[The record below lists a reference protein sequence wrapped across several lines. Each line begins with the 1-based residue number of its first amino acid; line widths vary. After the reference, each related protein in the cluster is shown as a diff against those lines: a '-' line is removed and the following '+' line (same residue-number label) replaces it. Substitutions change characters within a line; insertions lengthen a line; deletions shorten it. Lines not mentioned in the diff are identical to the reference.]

1 MKKLYDVF
9 EEITPDRFESIQTEL
24 IDRKENVVVETNQ
37 KRNYKRYALAL
48 VMIASVI
55 VVAVMLQKPAK
66 VIAVVGID
74 VNPSIELSIDD
85 KNKILQVMAKNE
97 DAKKIIG
104 DMDLNGS
111 QIDVGVNALIGA
123 MLKAGYIDEL
133 KNSLLI
139 SVTGDNQEDS
149 EKLRKQLSL
158 NIDEFLK
165 ASHIDGSIVSQTIN
179 QQDDI
184 VKLAKQYDISV
195 GKAEIIQQL
204 VAKNS
209 LYTFDGLKDLSVNE
223 LNILLQ
229 NNHVDQVNVTGH
241 ASESDYIGQERA
253 KKIAFDDAKVTKPT
267 MKKIKLEFDDGQM
280 IYEVEFSQDG
290 IEYEYDIQAKT
301 GKILKKDTEGQKKS
315 TTSSSSSSTS
325 TSQSQTKAITKDQ
338 AKTIAMNHA
347 GVKSVQN
354 YQIKEDTEDGQK
366 EYDIEFL
373 SGNYQ
378 YEYTIRV
385 KDGRILESEK
395 KNVGTVKI
403 TAEQAKQKALEHAK
417 ISKADAK
424 KLKAELE
431 KKYYEVSFTV
441 GEYEYEY
448 HIDALNG
455 KVLHHEKEK
464 ED

>member
-1 MKKLYDVF
+1 MNKLYDVF
-9 EEITPDRFESIQTEL
+9 EEITPDRFESIQAEL

-74 VNPSIELSIDD
+74 VNPSIELSINQ
-85 KNKILQVMAKNE
+85 KNKIEQVTAKNE

-104 DMDLNGS
+104 DMDLKGS
-111 QIDVGVNALIGA
+111 QIDVGINALIGA
-123 MLKAGYIDEL
+123 MLKEGYIDEL

-139 SVTGDNQEDS
+139 SVTGDNQEEN

-158 NIDEFLK
+158 NVDEFLK
-165 ASHIDGSIVSQTIN
+165 ASHIDGSVVSQTID

-184 VKLAKQYDISV
+184 IKLAKQYNISV

-204 VAKNS
+204 IVKNS

-229 NNHVDQVNVTGH
+229 NNHVDHVNVTGQ
-241 ASESDYIGQERA
+241 ASVSDYIGQEKA
-253 KKIAFDDAKVTKPT
+253 KKIAFDDAKVSKPT
-267 MKKIKLEFDDGQM
+267 MKKIQLDYDDGQM
-280 IYEVEFSQDG
+280 IYEVEFTQDG

-301 GKILKKDTEGQKKS
+301 GKILKKEMEGKKKI
-315 TTSSSSSSTS
+315 TSSSTS
-325 TSQSQTKAITKDQ
+325 QNQTSMITKDQ
-338 AKTIAMNHA
+338 AKKIAMNHA
-347 GVKSVQN
+347 GVKSIQN
-354 YQIKEDTEDGQK
+354 YQIKEDIDNGQK

-385 KDGRILESEK
+385 KDGHILENEK

-403 TAEQAKQKALEHAK
+403 TAEQAKQKALDHAN

-424 KLKAELE
+424 KLEAELE

>member
-1 MKKLYDVF
+1 MNKLYDVF
-9 EEITPDRFESIQTEL
+9 EEITPDRFESIQAEL

-74 VNPSIELSIDD
+74 VNPSIELSINQ
-85 KNKILQVMAKNE
+85 KNKIEQVTAKNE

-104 DMDLNGS
+104 DMDLKGS
-111 QIDVGVNALIGA
+111 QIDVGINALIGA
-123 MLKAGYIDEL
+123 MLKEGYIDEL

-139 SVTGDNQEDS
+139 SVTGDNQEEN

-158 NIDEFLK
+158 NVDEFLK
-165 ASHIDGSIVSQTIN
+165 ASHIDGSVVSQTID

-184 VKLAKQYDISV
+184 IKLAKQYNISV

-204 VAKNS
+204 IVKNS

-229 NNHVDQVNVTGH
+229 NNHVDHVNVTGQ
-241 ASESDYIGQERA
+241 ASVSDYIGQEKA
-253 KKIAFDDAKVTKPT
+253 KKIAFDDAKVSKPT
-267 MKKIKLEFDDGQM
+267 MKKIQLDYDDGQM
-280 IYEVEFSQDG
+280 IYEVEFTQDG

-301 GKILKKDTEGQKKS
+301 GKILKKEMEGKKKI
-315 TTSSSSSSTS
+315 TSSSTS
-325 TSQSQTKAITKDQ
+325 QNQTSMITKDQ
-338 AKTIAMNHA
+338 AKKIAMNHA
-347 GVKSVQN
+347 GVKSIQN
-354 YQIKEDTEDGQK
+354 YQIKEDIDNGQK

-385 KDGRILESEK
+385 KDGRILENEK

-403 TAEQAKQKALEHAK
+403 TAEQAKQKALDHAN

-424 KLKAELE
+424 KLEAELE

>member
-1 MKKLYDVF
+1 MNKLYDVF
-9 EEITPDRFESIQTEL
+9 EEITPDRFESIQAEL

-74 VNPSIELSIDD
+74 VNPSIELSINQ
-85 KNKILQVMAKNE
+85 KNKIEQVTAKNE

-104 DMDLNGS
+104 DMDLKGS
-111 QIDVGVNALIGA
+111 QIDVGINALIGA
-123 MLKAGYIDEL
+123 MLKEGYIDEL

-139 SVTGDNQEDS
+139 SVTGDNQEEN

-158 NIDEFLK
+158 NVDEFLK
-165 ASHIDGSIVSQTIN
+165 ASHIDGSVVSQTID

-184 VKLAKQYDISV
+184 IKLAKQYNISV

-204 VAKNS
+204 IVKNS

-229 NNHVDQVNVTGH
+229 NNHVDHVNVTGQ
-241 ASESDYIGQERA
+241 ASVSDYIGQEKA
-253 KKIAFDDAKVTKPT
+253 KKIAFDDAKVSKPT
-267 MKKIKLEFDDGQM
+267 MKKIQLDYDDGQM
-280 IYEVEFSQDG
+280 IYEVEFTQDG

-301 GKILKKDTEGQKKS
+301 GKILKKEMEGKKKI
-315 TTSSSSSSTS
+315 TSSSTS
-325 TSQSQTKAITKDQ
+325 QNQTSMITKDQ
-338 AKTIAMNHA
+338 AKKIAMNHA
-347 GVKSVQN
+347 GVKSIQN
-354 YQIKEDTEDGQK
+354 YQIKEDIDNGQK

-385 KDGRILESEK
+385 KDGRILENEK

-403 TAEQAKQKALEHAK
+403 TAEQAKQKALDHAN
-417 ISKADAK
+417 ILKADAK
-424 KLKAELE
+424 KLEAELE